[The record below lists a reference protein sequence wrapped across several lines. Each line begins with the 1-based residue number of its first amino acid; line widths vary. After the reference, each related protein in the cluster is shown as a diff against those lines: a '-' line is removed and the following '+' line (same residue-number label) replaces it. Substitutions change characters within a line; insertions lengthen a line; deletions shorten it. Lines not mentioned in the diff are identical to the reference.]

1 MWPWGHLAAA
11 FLVYAAYSR
20 LRYRHRPTEA
30 AAILV
35 AFGSQLPDLVDKPL
49 AWTVSVLPSGRSLAH
64 SLLVLGPLFVAAY
77 LLARRRDRAADRE
90 NRREGARAPLVVAVG
105 IGAVVHSLT
114 DGLYPVLSG
123 EFGALAFLAWPV
135 ADLPEYEVE
144 QSFAA
149 HFAQMALT
157 PEFAFELLLVA
168 LAFAVWT
175 RQDYPGLDTV
185 RILPARIVRS
195 VVNDDP

>member
-1 MWPWGHLAAA
+1 MN
-11 FLVYAAYSR
+11 
-20 LRYRHRPTEA
+20 
-30 AAILV
+30 V
-35 AFGSQLPDLVDKPL
+35 ASPL
-49 AWTVSVLPSGRSLAH
+49 AR
-64 SLLVLGPLFVAAY
+64 VAVA
-77 LLARRRDRAADRE
+77 LI
-90 NRREGARAPLVVAVG
+90 GAVAVG